1 VKSKKYFAGA
11 KLSFFSSRAHQ
22 LTDLPTHNLPLNLSR
37 YRSIY
42 VLVTTRN
49 GQPKTDNQHPRPVGP
64 YISGS
69 TPINMHSIK

>member
-1 VKSKKYFAGA
+1 VKSKKYFTGT

-49 GQPKTDNQHPRPVGP
+49 G
-64 YISGS
+64 
-69 TPINMHSIK
+69 